1 MASRGHYL
9 EKEIERVLKFLESLG
24 VHGHKNHARRT
35 ADGAYIEG
43 EPFDYEVFSNGV
55 LHCFDAKEC
64 AGDKWSLKN
73 AKLSQ
78 MDNLLKCA
86 AHGAEAFFLVY
97 FKTVRKL
104 VRFNV
109 QFVKEAMCS
118 GKKSLGPDEGVDWD
132 WTVLKPSRK
141 NTP

>member
-1 MASRGHYL
+1 M
-9 EKEIERVLKFLESLG
+9 G

-35 ADGAYIEG
+35 AEGAYLEG
-43 EPFDYEVFSNGV
+43 EPFDYEVLSDGV

-78 MDNLLKCA
+78 VDNLLKCA

-118 GKKSLGPDEGVDWD
+118 GKKSLGPDEGVSWD
-132 WTVLKPSRK
+132 WTELKPSRK

>member
-64 AGDKWSLKN
+64 AGKTWSLKN

-78 MDNLLKCA
+78 IDNLLKCA
-86 AHGAEAFFLVY
+86 AHGAEAYFLVF
-97 FKTVRKL
+97 FKAFQKL
-104 VRFNV
+104 KRFDAAY
-109 QFVKEAMCS
+109 VKDALRS
-118 GKKSLGPDEGVDWD
+118 GRVSLGPDEGVDWD

>member
-1 MASRGHYL
+1 MGRKGAYL
-9 EKEIERVLKFLESLG
+9 EREIERVLSYLSTLG
-24 VHGHKNHARRT
+24 IHGHKNHVRRT
-35 ADGAYIEG
+35 AEGQYLEG
-43 EPFDYEVFSNGV
+43 EPFDYEVFVNGTV
-55 LHCFDAKEC
+55 HCFDAKEC

-78 MDNLLKCA
+78 VDNLLKCA

-118 GKKSLGPDEGVDWD
+118 GKKSLGPDEGADWD
-132 WTVLKPSRK
+132 WRTLLG
-141 NTP
+141 